1 LKVKRA
7 FRIPETEPEDRN
19 FLKVVA
25 KTFRAIEVIAQH
37 PAGIQLSELCRQCAG
52 QPKATI
58 FRILHTL
65 KELGY
70 VQQDAKSS
78 AYRLTREVAWLG
90 RSESR
95 ETLKRA
101 VRPHLE
107 RLRGQFE
114 QTVALAVLDRDQ
126 LLYIEILDGLRSIRL
141 NATVN
146 TYAPLHCT
154 SLGKAILSRLSTE
167 DRARII
173 NRRPLAKL
181 TPNTITS
188 IAHLERHLAEV
199 RSQGYAVDDEE
210 TEEGARCV
218 GAAICGDHGTPVAA
232 ISVSGPLSSLPLER
246 IPEIA
251 REVMRACRSISELM
265 GVQDTA
271 AEASGGRRAAEK
283 TTSTTR
289 PAQRRVA
296 QNNTRIDRS

>member
-1 LKVKRA
+1 VKRT
-7 FRIPETEPEDRN
+7 FRIPESEQEDRN

-25 KTFRAIEVIAQH
+25 KTFRAIEVVAQH
-37 PAGIQLSELCRQCAG
+37 PEGIQLSDLCRKCAG

-126 LLYIEILDGLRSIRL
+126 LLYIEILDGLRSIRM

-154 SLGKAILSRLSTE
+154 SLGKAILSRLSAE
-167 DRARII
+167 DRERIF

-199 RSQGYAVDDEE
+199 RSQGYAVYDEE

-218 GAAICGDHGTPVAA
+218 GAVICGDHGAPVAA
-232 ISVSGPLSSLPLER
+232 ISVSGPLSFLPLDR

-265 GVQDTA
+265 GVQNTA
-271 AEASGGRRAAEK
+271 ANATGGRRAGAG
-283 TTSTTR
+283 TAGTTR
-289 PAQRRVA
+289 AAQRPMTP
-296 QNNTRIDRS
+296 NNTKTNRS

>member
-1 LKVKRA
+1 VKQA
-7 FRIPETEPEDRN
+7 FRIPEKGRNDRN

-37 PAGIQLSELCRQCAG
+37 PEGIQLSELCRACDG

-70 VQQDAKSS
+70 VQQDAKS
-78 AYRLTREVAWLG
+78 AYRLTHEVAWLG
-90 RSESR
+90 RGESR
-95 ETLKRA
+95 DTLKRA
-101 VRPHLE
+101 VRPCLE
-107 RLRGQFE
+107 RLRAQFE

-126 LLYIEILDGLRSIRL
+126 ILYIEILEGLRSIRM

-154 SLGKAILSRLSTE
+154 SLGKAILSRLSPE
-167 DRARII
+167 ELRRILS
-173 NRRPLAKL
+173 RRPLAKL
-181 TPNTITS
+181 TPKSITS
-188 IAHLERHLAEV
+188 IAQLERHLAEV

-218 GAAICGDHGTPVAA
+218 GAAVCGDDGAPAAA
-232 ISVSGPLSSLPLER
+232 ISVSRPLSFLPFER

-251 REVMRACRSISELM
+251 REVKKACWTIAELM
-265 GVQDTA
+265 GNQEA
-271 AEASGGRRAAEK
+271 ATQAAGVPAKRR
-283 TTSTTR
+283 
-289 PAQRRVA
+289 
-296 QNNTRIDRS
+296 

>member
-7 FRIPETEPEDRN
+7 FRILERGDDRN

-37 PAGIQLSELCRQCAG
+37 PEGIQLGDLCRACDG

-70 VQQDAKSS
+70 VQQDAKS
-78 AYRLTREVAWLG
+78 AYRLTGEVAWLG

-101 VRPHLE
+101 VRPYLE
-107 RLRGQFE
+107 RLRAQFE

-126 LLYIEILDGLRSIRL
+126 ILYIDILEGLRSIRM

-154 SLGKAILSRLSTE
+154 SLGKAILSRLSPE
-167 DRARII
+167 ELRLIF
-173 NRRPLAKL
+173 NRRPVAKL
-181 TPNTITS
+181 TPKSITS
-188 IAHLERHLAEV
+188 IVQLERHLAEA
-199 RSQGYAVDDEE
+199 RAQGYAVDDEE

-218 GAAICGDHGTPVAA
+218 GAAICGDDGTPAAA
-232 ISVSGPLSSLPLER
+232 ISVSGPLSFLPFER

-251 REVMRACRSISELM
+251 REVKKACRAVSELLGAQYVGTPTA
-265 GVQDTA
+265 GVP
-271 AEASGGRRAAEK
+271 EKRR
-283 TTSTTR
+283 
-289 PAQRRVA
+289 
-296 QNNTRIDRS
+296 